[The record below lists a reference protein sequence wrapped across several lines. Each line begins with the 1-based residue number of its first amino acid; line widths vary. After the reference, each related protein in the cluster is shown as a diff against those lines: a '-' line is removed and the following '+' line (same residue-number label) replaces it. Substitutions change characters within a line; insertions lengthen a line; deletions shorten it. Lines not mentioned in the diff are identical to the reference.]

1 MNCEYRIHQ
10 NPAESGRILIFRQK
24 YRSTS
29 IYAFSYLAN
38 KPEKSYSDTKISIT
52 VIDILQSPELY
63 YLFRTHHNSD
73 SAPEVLLL
81 RTNCL
86 SRMETRWKDMLFS
99 FITSC
104 LAPCQSDGN
113 HVRVRRMSNT
123 PSIRSTIHSILQEL
137 TGCSKPVGALLLS
150 AERVVQVSPDAFRTT
165 STKAAVAKASQRHFQ
180 VTCTSG

>member
-1 MNCEYRIHQ
+1 MPIR
-10 NPAESGRILIFRQK
+10 
-24 YRSTS
+24 
-29 IYAFSYLAN
+29 
-38 KPEKSYSDTKISIT
+38 T

-86 SRMETRWKDMLFS
+86 SRMETRWKEMIFF

-123 PSIRSTIHSILQEL
+123 PSIRSTMHSIIREL
-137 TGCSKPVGALLLS
+137 AGCAKPIGTLLLS
-150 AERVVQVSPDAFRTT
+150 AGRVVTVSPDAFRTT
-165 STKAAVAKASQRHFQ
+165 STKAAVSKALQRHFR
-180 VTCTSG
+180 VTCTSGTVLGSDKIRKVRQGRPLKFYKVSNSFDIGLQSPFHVGRVLKL